1 MTVPHVRPQAPGR
14 EPRLTL
20 PVPTRNRLGNGR
32 ARAVLWL
39 LVVGAL
45 VAEQLAHLWV
55 ALAR

>member
-1 MTVPHVRPQAPGR
+1 MTVSPVRPPAPDR

-32 ARAVLWL
+32 ARAALWL

-45 VAEQLAHLWV
+45 AAEQLAHLWV